1 MNMKYFSHSN
11 TIPVEYYKENLLNT
25 IKKFQ
30 IIIVQAETGSGKTI
44 FIPKI
49 LHATKIFKKLI
60 ISQTKR
66 AAAIGAATFLSK
78 IFEER
83 IGALVGYSVRFD
95 KKNNRNTK
103 IKFVTDGILFQ
114 KLINNFFFD
123 KDTCIIIDEF
133 HERTMN
139 TDLLICLLK
148 QVLILRK
155 DLKLIFMSAS
165 GDSFKLA
172 NYFQK
177 KIGKIDIPGSIY
189 KITTF
194 YTMYPQL
201 DFIVSL
207 CSTII
212 NFHLVEKLNGDFLI
226 FLPGY
231 GEILECEKILKFLF
245 EKKCGNFSIYK
256 LHSNLPLSEQ
266 FFVFNSLDAKKR
278 KIILSTNI
286 AESSLTIKG
295 IKFVF
300 DCGLSKQKI
309 LNWKSGL
316 DLYKISPI
324 SKSEAKQR
332 AGRAGRTSDGKCFRL
347 FTYIEYTKFRNFP
360 KPEIQ
365 RSDLS
370 SLFLHILTSNFPAL
384 FNFDFVDL
392 PPSWLIKRSIEKLF
406 VLGAIDEKITLTW
419 IGKLLSVYPIEIRL
433 SKCLVQS
440 LIIQNKKIKYYMIL
454 SCSMLSINCNFYLLD
469 LTNKSD
475 HTKKPSRISK
485 INEECFL
492 AAIILEKFLSI
503 KDKPRKR
510 LWCKVKKVDFYNF
523 ELAEK
528 IHKQL
533 FDINKLSNNYFFFR
547 KDNHEYDHG
556 IYDGIR
562 FCFTSGFFK
571 NSGRILGNSG
581 DLQIITT
588 GILVN
593 IKRFN
598 KKSIYI
604 SNLFLFFELLISHQP
619 CIRGLTS
626 TKLSW
631 LLYFGKR
638 LFY

>member
-1 MNMKYFSHSN
+1 MNRKSN
-11 TIPVEYYKENLLNT
+11 FQPKIIPVEYYKENLLNT
-25 IKKFQ
+25 VKKFQ

-44 FIPKI
+44 YIPKI

-66 AAAIGAATFLSK
+66 TSAIGAATFLST
-78 IFEER
+78 IFEEK

-95 KKNNRNTK
+95 RKSSSSTK

-123 KDTCIIIDEF
+123 KDTCIILDEF
-133 HERTMN
+133 HERTLN

-148 QVLILRK
+148 QALILRK

-172 NYFQK
+172 HYFQK

-194 YTMYPQL
+194 YTKYPQL

-207 CSTII
+207 CSAII
-212 NFHLVEKLNGDFLI
+212 SFHLLEKLNGDFLI

-231 GEILECEKILKFLF
+231 GEILECEKTLLF
-245 EKKCGNFSIYK
+245 QFKKKCDNFSINK
-256 LHSNLPLSEQ
+256 LHSNIPLSEQ
-266 FFVFNSLDAKKR
+266 LLIFNSLDAKKR

-332 AGRAGRTSDGKCFRL
+332 AGRAGRISNGKCLRL
-347 FTYIEYTKFRNFP
+347 FTYIEYTRFQNFP

-365 RSDLS
+365 RSELS
-370 SLFLHILTSNFPAL
+370 SLFLHILTSKFPAL
-384 FNFDFVDL
+384 FNFEFVDL

-406 VLGAIDEKITLTW
+406 VLGAIDEKINLTW

-440 LIIQNKKIKYYMIL
+440 LITQSKKIKYYTIL

-469 LTNKSD
+469 SIS
-475 HTKKPSRISK
+475 TKKPFRISN

-510 LWCKVKKVDFYNF
+510 LWCKIKKVDFYTF

-528 IHKQL
+528 IYKQL
-533 FDINKLSNNYFFFR
+533 FDINKLSNNYFFFP
-547 KDNHEYDHG
+547 KDDNNNTIHNHG

-571 NSGRILGNSG
+571 NSCRIVGNTG

-598 KKSIYI
+598 KKSKYI
-604 SNLFLFFELLISHQP
+604 SNLFLFFELLISHQT

-626 TKLSW
+626 TKLPW